1 MNLENLLPPD
11 GASNFSEMK
20 RDYRVTQDTR
30 IYNFHASALAVITA
44 IICDLPWSVVMI
56 FKINVAN
63 MGTIEQLSL
72 ATAGVSMGSKFKN
85 VGSLMH
91 NFRQYRVAA
100 KMAGKLIQL
109 VPSDVQCATGISTSK
124 NPQRAV
130 DHVWKQVSSQLS
142 SNDNERVPSWII
154 MNSSG
159 RDPKLLR
166 DALSSIDLPRN
177 AAVVGMSSCAGI
189 VSQGKFRGRNFME
202 SHDSHRVDTPV
213 FSMFAVS
220 DPDGIYEA
228 EHTDFEDSD
237 DVPPE
242 AVKASV
248 RAMAGRIMKRH
259 DERIYAAKSAPPP
272 GENGDGGGPL
282 AWAGGGSGAACALQL
297 PAGRG
302 PQS

>member
-1 MNLENLLPPD
+1 MVVHVPNISYRLRRVFSLRYLYSHGYRRHWKYKHVMNLENLLPPD

-109 VPSDVQCATGISTSK
+109 VPSDVQCATGISTAK

-130 DHVWKQVSSQLS
+130 T
-142 SNDNERVPSWII
+142 
-154 MNSSG
+154 MF
-159 RDPKLLR
+159 
-166 DALSSIDLPRN
+166 
-177 AAVVGMSSCAGI
+177 GI
-189 VSQGKFRGRNFME
+189 R
-202 SHDSHRVDTPV
+202 
-213 FSMFAVS
+213 FSTF
-220 DPDGIYEA
+220 
-228 EHTDFEDSD
+228 
-237 DVPPE
+237 
-242 AVKASV
+242 
-248 RAMAGRIMKRH
+248 KR
-259 DERIYAAKSAPPP
+259 
-272 GENGDGGGPL
+272 
-282 AWAGGGSGAACALQL
+282 Q
-297 PAGRG
+297 
-302 PQS
+302 